1 MYTAYG
7 YLWDSRIVAPSAIS
21 ASAGLVGWLSCGEP
35 LIHCSNSLPLNTQ
48 PHLCDEEGSS
58 ARLLIG
64 SLQAVANNVKGG
76 RSVLSQMRRRAGE
89 TIKNHS
95 RMQVCQLVH
104 AIHFLS
110 TFESTRLDVGLTTH
124 ECHSATFRPAE
135 GQPAKE
141 GEKPAVS
148 S

>member
-1 MYTAYG
+1 M
-7 YLWDSRIVAPSAIS
+7 
-21 ASAGLVGWLSCGEP
+21 CE
-35 LIHCSNSLPLNTQ
+35 
-48 PHLCDEEGSS
+48 EEGSS

-64 SLQAVANNVKGG
+64 SLQAMANNVKGG

-89 TIKNHS
+89 TIMNHS
-95 RMQVCQLVH
+95 RRQVCLFVH
-104 AIHFLS
+104 AIHMCFRRVYRRRFDDS
-110 TFESTRLDVGLTTH
+110 RMPQR
-124 ECHSATFRPAE
+124 RPAE